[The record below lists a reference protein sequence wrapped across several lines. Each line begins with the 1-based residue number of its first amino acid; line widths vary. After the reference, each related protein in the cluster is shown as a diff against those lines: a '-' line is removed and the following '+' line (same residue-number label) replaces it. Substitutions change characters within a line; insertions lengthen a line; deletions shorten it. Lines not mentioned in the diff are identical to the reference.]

1 MTVVADRSQWT
12 VTRLLAERS
21 REFGDRTL
29 ATFGIGEASLG
40 YREAE
45 ELSGRVA
52 ANLVAEGVGPGDSV
66 LVMMRNRVEF
76 VLTWLGL
83 ARIGAVQVPVN
94 VDYTGAFLEQVAN
107 QSGARL
113 LVAEGDLLPAVV
125 RSADHLAHLRRV
137 LAVGAVGA
145 DADEAFSVADFA
157 TLLRPGDPPPF
168 ETSARDVAGIYFTSG
183 TTGRSKGAMVTNA
196 QAHLLAERHQELMRM
211 GEGDVFITH
220 LPLFHINAQVLA
232 ITNAML
238 VGASARLEPH
248 FSASNWLRQV
258 RAAKATHTGLLGV
271 MLSFLLKQ
279 PVNAA
284 DAGSGLQCVWTVPC
298 PAPQAR
304 QFKTRF
310 GVGRLVSSYGCTEVG
325 MVASQDD
332 DDGVLGSAGRV
343 GSDWYESA
351 VVDPETDEPVA
362 PGDPGEMVVR
372 GRVPWVV
379 TPGYV
384 GSPDET
390 LRVLRNQWFHT
401 GDLVRQDEEGRIWFV
416 DRVRDCIRRRGENI
430 ASVDVESVLTGHPA
444 IADAAAVGVPSEEPG
459 GEDEILA
466 CVVPAPGQ
474 EVTAEH
480 VWAWCDDRLPR
491 FAVPRYVEVAAEL
504 PRTPTG
510 KVTKY
515 ALRDRGL
522 TAGVADRGA
531 AIGGS
536 KRAAPAGLGSSAGVA
551 GVAGADEV
559 GEAPVGRGAR
569 DGAMDADVAG

>member
-21 REFGDRTL
+21 RDLGQRTL
-29 ATFGIGEASLG
+29 VSFAVGDSALS
-40 YREAE
+40 YRQAE

-52 ANLVAEGVGPGDSV
+52 ANLAAGGIGPGDAV
-66 LVMMRNRVEF
+66 LLMLRNRAEL
-76 VLTWLGL
+76 VLSWLGL

-94 VDYTGAFLEQVAN
+94 VDYAGMFLEQVVN

-113 LVAEGDLLPAVV
+113 LVVEADLLGAVV
-125 RSADHLAHLRRV
+125 RSAPRLPHLQRVLVVGPVPPTAGGFAVDSFDRLLRR
-137 LAVGAVGA
+137 A
-145 DADEAFSVADFA
+145 
-157 TLLRPGDPPPF
+157 DPPSF
-168 ETSARDVAGIYFTSG
+168 ETRAQDIAGIYFTSG

-232 ITNAML
+232 IVNAML
-238 VGASARLEPH
+238 VGAGARLEAH

-258 RAAKATHTGLLGV
+258 RAAGATHTGLLGV

-279 PVNAA
+279 PVGPA
-284 DAGSGLQCVWTVPC
+284 DARSGLACVWTVPC

-304 QFKTRF
+304 QFKDRF

-332 DDGVLGSAGRV
+332 DGEVLGSAGRV
-343 GSDWYESA
+343 GATWYETA
-351 VVDPETDEPVA
+351 IVDPDSDEPLP
-362 PGDPGEMVVR
+362 PGVPGELVVR
-372 GRVPWVV
+372 GRVPWIV

-384 GSPDET
+384 GSPEET
-390 LRVLRNQWFHT
+390 LRVQRNQWFHT
-401 GDLVRQDEEGRIWFV
+401 GDLVRQDDRGRIWFV
-416 DRVRDCIRRRGENI
+416 DRVRDCIRRRGEDI
-430 ASVDVESVLTGHPA
+430 ASVDVEAVLGEHPA
-444 IADAAAVGVPSEEPG
+444 VADAAVVGVASSEPG

-466 CVVPAPGQ
+466 WVVPAAGAGLAP
-474 EVTAEH
+474 EA
-480 VWAWCDDRLPR
+480 VWSWCDERLPR
-491 FAVPRYVEVAAEL
+491 FAVPRYVAVVGEL

-522 TAGVADRGA
+522 PEEAADRGPA
-531 AIGGS
+531 VGGT
-536 KRAAPAGLGSSAGVA
+536 KRTVPTVPQGAPDGTVPARA
-551 GVAGADEV
+551 
-559 GEAPVGRGAR
+559 RG
-569 DGAMDADVAG
+569 G